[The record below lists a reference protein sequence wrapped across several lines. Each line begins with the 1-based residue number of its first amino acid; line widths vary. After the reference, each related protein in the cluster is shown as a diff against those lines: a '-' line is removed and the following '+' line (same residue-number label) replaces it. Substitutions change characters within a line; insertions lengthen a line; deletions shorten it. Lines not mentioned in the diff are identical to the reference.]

1 MIKIFSKLN
10 CIKKLKY
17 SRKQNQFY
25 IALFGTAI
33 IGALCAFSI
42 PLSIAEP
49 FSAGDSVAALRQAI
63 LAATGGILAML
74 TLWENRRKNLQEKDK
89 NDLDHTRQVKAERRS
104 RYAKAIEQLAHE
116 KGTIRIGGVYTLVK
130 LVDEW
135 MSDKKTVP
143 DAAERK
149 EEGQVIINNLCS
161 YLRSPYT
168 LADYKEILDNSEKES
183 AYDGDF
189 RKDRAEYREEQ
200 EVRMTILEEIR
211 SRLSPKDPAPH
222 KEIQELGPGPWSDF
236 NFNFLD
242 ANFFYL
248 ADFSDCVFN
257 ASTIFSKATFEEYA
271 NFSGTQFFQK
281 STFGMTVF
289 KEDADFSE
297 TLFNEYTV
305 FNLAQFSKIS
315 DFSHAVF
322 SKQANLGVVLF
333 AGESIFNNAKFKN
346 ETTFSF
352 SFFGEKTSFIN
363 CNFEGESYFNESK
376 FARKSSFAE
385 SIFTGITSF
394 SDIQT
399 IDNIEFSAAK
409 FSLESITFPNA
420 FEIADISPSKIET
433 EEITVADGRV
443 FDIPVGSELF
453 DPNPLPAPKPEE
465 KPAE

>member
-1 MIKIFSKLN
+1 MNKPNESLEGPSPRRSWW
-10 CIKKLKY
+10 
-17 SRKQNQFY
+17 SRNWFY
-25 IALFGTAI
+25 TALISIAI
-33 IGALCAFSI
+33 IGSFCAFCL
-42 PLSIAEP
+42 PLLISEP
-49 FSAGDSVAALRQAI
+49 FRPGDSVATLRQAI
-63 LAATGGILAML
+63 LAATGGVLAML

-135 MSDKKTVP
+135 MSDKKTVS

-161 YLRSPYT
+161 YIRSPYT

-183 AYDGDF
+183 EYDGYF

-211 SRLSPKDPAPH
+211 SRLSSRSPAPH

-257 ASTIFSKATFEEYA
+257 ASTNFSKATFEEYA

-289 KEDADFSE
+289 KEDADFVE

-305 FNLAQFSKIS
+305 FNLARFSKIS
-315 DFSHAVF
+315 NFSHAVF
-322 SKQANLGVVLF
+322 SKQANLDVVLF
-333 AGESIFNNAKFKN
+333 AGESTFNNAKFKN

-352 SFFGEKTSFIN
+352 SFFGKKTSFIN
-363 CNFEGESYFNESK
+363 CDFKGESYFIESK

-385 SIFTGITSF
+385 STFTGITNF

-409 FSLESITFPNA
+409 FSLESIIFPNT
-420 FEIADISPSKIET
+420 FEIAGISPSKIET

-465 KPAE
+465 KPTE